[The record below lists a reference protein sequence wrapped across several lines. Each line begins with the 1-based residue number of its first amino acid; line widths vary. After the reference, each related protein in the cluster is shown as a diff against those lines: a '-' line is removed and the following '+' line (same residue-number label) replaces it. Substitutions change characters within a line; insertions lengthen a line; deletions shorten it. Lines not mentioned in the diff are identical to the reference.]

1 MRRLLMVLAGLLPL
15 AMTLP
20 VLAVNC
26 TTQSQMSEAQRT
38 ALEQTTRTL
47 AANIQSGNT
56 NAVRE
61 QTIAAVASQFGG
73 IANSIQA
80 IDASIQKAAIT
91 VDTLYLLDATDL
103 KGPEETQ
110 FFCGIAGSPLTV
122 EITIP
127 NLPPGKYAFALVH
140 ATGVPNPQQLS
151 LVLANDP
158 AGSTS
163 WKLAGFFTKPM
174 TLAGHDGLWFWRGAR
189 AMAAK
194 KQMWGAWFYYQTAQ
208 LLLDPVDFLTS
219 PNLQKLQRETEQA
232 RPDTLP
238 GVEPMRIMFN
248 GQTLNVTDVH
258 VGEFAG
264 KMDLI
269 VAYEGAPTQDPVA
282 ARAQVTAVMRTLLQQ
297 HPELR
302 DAFHGL
308 WVHAS
313 APNRPDWFAL
323 ELPMD
328 QIEPTVPSPGQQS

>member
-1 MRRLLMVLAGLLPL
+1 MRRLLILLAGLMPV
-15 AMTLP
+15 AIALP
-20 VLAVNC
+20 VFGVNC
-26 TTQSQMSEAQRT
+26 TTQAQMSEAQRT
-38 ALEQTTRTL
+38 ALEQAARML

-73 IANSIQA
+73 IANTIQS

-91 VDTLYLLDATDL
+91 IDHLYLLDASDL
-103 KGPEETQ
+103 KAAEETQ

-127 NLPPGKYAFALVH
+127 NLPPGKYALALVH
-140 ATGVPNPQQLS
+140 ATGVQNPQQLS
-151 LVLANDP
+151 LVLSNDP
-158 AGSTS
+158 AGSAS

-174 TLAGHDGLWFWRGAR
+174 TVAGHDGLWFWSGAR

-194 KQMWGAWFYYQTAQ
+194 KENWGAWFYYQTAQ
-208 LLLDPVDFLTS
+208 QLLEPVDFLSS
-219 PNLQKLQRETEQA
+219 PNLQKLQRETEQS
-232 RPDTLP
+232 RPDSLP
-238 GVEPMRIMFN
+238 GVEPMKITYN
-248 GQTLNVTDVH
+248 GQVLNVTDVH
-258 VGEFAG
+258 IGDFAG

-269 VAYEGAPTQDPVA
+269 VEYQAAPIADPVQ
-282 ARAQVTAVMRTLLQQ
+282 ARAEVTAVMRTLLQQ
-297 HPELR
+297 HPELK

-313 APNRPDWFAL
+313 APNRPNWFAL

-328 QIEPTVPSPGQQS
+328 QIQPSPAPGQQS